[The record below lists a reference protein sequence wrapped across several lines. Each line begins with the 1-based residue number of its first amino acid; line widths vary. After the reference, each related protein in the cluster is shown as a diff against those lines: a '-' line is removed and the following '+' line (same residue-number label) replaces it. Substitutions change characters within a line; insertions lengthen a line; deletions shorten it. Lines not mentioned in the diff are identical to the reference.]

1 MRLPTHISS
10 IFPLRG
16 LGGLFLAC
24 CLFFAACGD
33 KNDPYIPEPEP
44 PVTPPVE
51 KENIVF
57 NLDGN
62 LIRAGKSTLGDAVF
76 NIDGDYIRAGEKA
89 TGDIVF
95 NIDGKQ
101 IRAGEKKTGDVV
113 FNIDGDYIRAGE
125 KADGD
130 IVFNRDGVFV
140 RGGVR
145 EELFKTMLYKLYFNS
160 YDGNLSSGEVHVG
173 KTMLYKLCF
182 NSYNGDLS
190 SGEVHVN
197 N

>member
-1 MRLPTHISS
+1 MKRPTHISS

-33 KNDPYIPEPEP
+33 KDDPYNPEPPVTP

-57 NLDGN
+57 NFDGN
-62 LIRAGKSTLGDAVF
+62 LIRAGKTTAGDAVF

-95 NIDGKQ
+95 NIDGKL

-140 RGGVR
+140 RGGKDEVYTK
-145 EELFKTMLYKLYFNS
+145 LFDLGFS
-160 YDGNLSSGEVHVG
+160 
-173 KTMLYKLCF
+173 
-182 NSYNGDLS
+182 SYNGDVY
-190 SGEVHVN
+190 SGNVYVN
-197 N
+197 SM